1 MSQSRNLQQHIKQL
15 KEIRSILHSLKNMAF
30 MEMHKLTKY
39 QQAQSLVVQ
48 HIEVVT
54 ADFLQFYP
62 SLHNEKTT
70 RASVVIVVGSERGF
84 CGNFNE
90 TLIEQL
96 SSLTPEIVIA
106 VGSRLCNRLHSTQ
119 IPFTE
124 LAGANSSEE
133 ISHILGN
140 LTDAISE
147 LQQQNRLFKLSVLYH
162 QDEDL
167 NITLRQILPPYNKAT
182 NRHFKQKIEPVLNL
196 EPVQFMLE
204 LTEHYVFSSLQDL
217 LYTSLAAENNQR
229 LQHLDNSVKHLDEA
243 IDKIYKRSQIY
254 RQEEITEEIEVI
266 LLNSENQAF

>member
-15 KEIRSILHSLKNMAF
+15 KEIHSILHSLKNMAF

-48 HIEVVT
+48 HIETVT

-62 SLHNEKTT
+62 SLHNEESI

-90 TLIEQL
+90 TLIDRLL
-96 SSLTPEIVIA
+96 SFSPDIVIA
-106 VGSRLCNRLHSTQ
+106 VGSHLCNRLQSTQ

-140 LTDAISE
+140 LTEVISG
-147 LQQQNRLFKLSVLYH
+147 LQQQYRLFKLSVLHH

-167 NITLRQILPPYNKAT
+167 NITLRQILPLVNNVAEYHS
-182 NRHFKQKIEPVLNL
+182 RHKIEPVLNL

-204 LTEHYVFSSLQDL
+204 LTEHYVFGSLQDL

-229 LQHLDNSVKHLDEA
+229 LQHLDNAVNHLDEA
-243 IDKIYKRSQIY
+243 IDKIYRKSQIY

-266 LLNSENQAF
+266 LLNAENQSF